1 MEKEIEATSELRYL
15 EEEGAGAGGDNQDFR
30 SRVKLREE
38 LRGEEDQL
46 RKGEAQLER
55 LMRRREKLTVSLEA
69 EKTLFRKQ
77 KRSRDNERSR
87 EAQLE
92 RELAATKEDLRKL

>member
-1 MEKEIEATSELRYL
+1 M
-15 EEEGAGAGGDNQDFR
+15 
-30 SRVKLREE
+30 KLREE
-38 LRGEEDQL
+38 LRCEEDQL

-55 LMRRREKLTVSLEA
+55 LMRRREELTVSLEA

-92 RELAATKEDLRKL
+92 RELAAMKEDLRKL

>member
-1 MEKEIEATSELRYL
+1 M
-15 EEEGAGAGGDNQDFR
+15 
-30 SRVKLREE
+30 KLREE

-46 RKGEAQLER
+46 RKGETQLER
-55 LMRRREKLTVSLEA
+55 LMRRREELTVSLEA

>member
-1 MEKEIEATSELRYL
+1 M
-15 EEEGAGAGGDNQDFR
+15 
-30 SRVKLREE
+30 KLREE

-55 LMRRREKLTVSLEA
+55 LMRRREELTVSLEA